1 MKRLLKNFF
10 KKATIL
16 IFRLKGKV
24 SLKVGKNTMLY
35 RCDLSNPYGYLNS
48 IEIGNNSSLKNC
60 RFNLFEGGNKIIIG
74 DNDIFSIKRE
84 NNPVTFIPDIPVYYE
99 ELTVWEHLQFIKAL
113 YPENSVTVDSLIRE
127 FNLNQHLN
135 KIPSALSKGTLQK
148 LMIALA
154 LLRQYDVLLADEP
167 FNGLDPAQT
176 YKLKNTLKNLKKQD
190 KTILI
195 STHLLSLAE
204 DFCGR
209 YIFLYDG
216 RIVEQGTKTE
226 ILQKQQMNKETSL
239 EQIYMS
245 LIGEGE
251 HYAGVQKTVMCE

>member
-1 MKRLLKNFF
+1 M
-10 KKATIL
+10 
-16 IFRLKGKV
+16 
-24 SLKVGKNTMLY
+24 
-35 RCDLSNPYGYLNS
+35 
-48 IEIGNNSSLKNC
+48 
-60 RFNLFEGGNKIIIG
+60 
-74 DNDIFSIKRE
+74 
-84 NNPVTFIPDIPVYYE
+84 TFIPDIPVYYE

-176 YKLKNTLKNLKKQD
+176 YKFKNTLKNLKKQD

-204 DFCGR
+204 DFCDR

-216 RIVEQGTKTE
+216 RIVEQGTKAE